1 MESEKEYCNKQSWN
15 QQECTKMTT
24 QRQRTNRLPA
34 MAHKSQ
40 FHPMSGT
47 HESIIIRHQR
57 EGRISMHHHRE
68 GGTNRHTHTPTHTHL
83 HVDIYDTHM
92 QHNKLCMH
100 MQTECETESK
110 KQGSQENQWQF
121 LLIFDGLSRLS
132 GYPRISAFFG
142 ILVRSQHHKLM
153 VSRLH
158 L

>member
-1 MESEKEYCNKQSWN
+1 
-15 QQECTKMTT
+15 
-24 QRQRTNRLPA
+24 
-34 MAHKSQ
+34 
-40 FHPMSGT
+40 
-47 HESIIIRHQR
+47 
-57 EGRISMHHHRE
+57 
-68 GGTNRHTHTPTHTHL
+68 
-83 HVDIYDTHM
+83 
-92 QHNKLCMH
+92 MH